1 MRLIG
6 ALLFRILVALFPGVW
21 LRWLL
26 TKLLP
31 FRLITGRSDNDPY
44 LYRWTLR
51 KRSDGGRVYLHYFAR
66 SDDDA
71 ALHSHPW
78 TGHSTILAWGYREER
93 RMPMVRHGDGARAYS
108 ATGRV
113 GWVWLDSVKPG
124 TFERG
129 KRLGHIVLAR
139 SFRFLDENSL
149 EADTFHRVDLLRPDK
164 GCWTLFEVGPYEKS
178 WGFWD
183 RNTGEVLPH
192 KEFIAKRK
200 SL

>member
-93 RMPMVRHGDGARAYS
+93 RFKTPVPGWWFSKAERWIAKDGYMVLSRPF
-108 ATGRV
+108 V
-113 GWVWLDSVKPG
+113 
-124 TFERG
+124 
-129 KRLGHIVLAR
+129 
-139 SFRFLDENSL
+139 FLDENSL
-149 EADTFHRVDLLRPDK
+149 EAATFHRIDLLRPDK